1 MLSYIGGLFQ
11 GFTVIT
17 SQKKALLLKVIKI
30 ILIHSFTVGKIKLVF
45 YEICFVKAFLQ
56 TLIYSIIKVVSFLW
70 IQNRQESIANTENV
84 GSNAIKSEMDS
95 MAEVKLSEKISL
107 ALWVIV
113 FSMASGAMTVA
124 AYIGVKMIP
133 VPDFVVLAHTASFF
147 TLILSTFILK

>member
-1 MLSYIGGLFQ
+1 MHF
-11 GFTVIT
+11 F
-17 SQKKALLLKVIKI
+17 
-30 ILIHSFTVGKIKLVF
+30 LISSFTVGKVKLVF

-56 TLIYSIIKVVSFLW
+56 TLIYSIVKVVTFLLK
-70 IQNRQESIANTENV
+70 QNRQESIADTENV
-84 GSNAIKSEMDS
+84 GSNPIKSEMDS

-124 AYIGVKMIP
+124 AFIGVKMIP

-147 TLILSTFILK
+147 TLILSTIILK